1 MPELH
6 FTLCWP
12 DSSRETCYSP
22 STVIREYFVAGK
34 AYALSD
40 FLATSRIAL
49 NVASER
55 VRARYGSPCSL
66 ALGQL
71 ARIEATAAR
80 FADQPDASV
89 LFESFKE

>member
-6 FTLCWP
+6 FTLRWP
-12 DSSRETCYSP
+12 DGARETCYSP
-22 STVIREYFVAGK
+22 STVIREHFVVGRD
-34 AYALSD
+34 YALAD
-40 FLATSRIAL
+40 FLAISRTAL
-49 NVASER
+49 NAASER

-80 FADQPDASV
+80 FAGQPDAKV
-89 LFESFKE
+89 LFETFKE